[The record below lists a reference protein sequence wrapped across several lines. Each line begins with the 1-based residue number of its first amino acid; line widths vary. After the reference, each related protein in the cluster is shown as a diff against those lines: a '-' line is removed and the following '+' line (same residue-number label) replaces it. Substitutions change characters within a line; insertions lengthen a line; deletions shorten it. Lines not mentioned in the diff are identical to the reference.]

1 MNIEEIVNVALS
13 SARLSLSG
21 AGPGLGP
28 GSPQPR
34 LSSPGP
40 GLAEDTDRPDS
51 PGPDIPDS
59 AGSPDLSPVLEADV
73 VKARRVLQMM
83 KSQGISMKDTE
94 FLNKLIAEHVEVG
107 DMAMA
112 RGMLEVLKHLDE
124 SLPTRETF
132 TSLAL
137 GYAKQGDWESLQ
149 RVIAESEEEQVTLS
163 DTALLDVVFVMCTN
177 GHKDKEHITKIVSMT
192 NPDSMSFKKL
202 LVRLVNRGHEDVV
215 SSLLSSDAELDSP
228 EDVQS
233 DDVHRVAPPRQDS
246 PDPPPHQ
253 AEPEDDPG
261 HLPALHHHQPG
272 PSRGFVNAGNTCFMN
287 ATIQVRTLVAFF
299 LTVIISSCPWSPRL
313 SNLLLSSFSLEL
325 HLSVPEDQHIFTLF
339 VYWDAHNQ

>member
-1 MNIEEIVNVALS
+1 MNVALS

-21 AGPGLGP
+21 AGPGPGP

-40 GLAEDTDRPDS
+40 GRAEDTDRPDS

-83 KSQGISMKDTE
+83 KSQGISMEDTKLFNE
-94 FLNKLIAEHVEVG
+94 LIADHVKHG
-107 DMAMA
+107 DMAQA
-112 RGMLEVLKHLDE
+112 RGMLEVFKHLDA

-132 TSLAL
+132 TILAL
-137 GYAKQGDWESLQ
+137 GYAKQGDLVSLQ

-163 DTALLDVVFVMCTN
+163 ENDLLDVVFVMCDN
-177 GHKDKEHITKIVSMT
+177 GHKDKEHINKIVAMT
-192 NPDSMSFKKL
+192 NRDSMSFKKL

-215 SSLLSSDAELDSP
+215 SALVSSDAEPDSP

-233 DDVHRVAPPRQDS
+233 EDVHRVAPPRQDS
-246 PDPPPHQ
+246 PDHPPHQ
-253 AEPEDDPG
+253 AEPEEDPR
-261 HLPALHHHQPG
+261 HLPALHQPG
-272 PSRGFVNAGNTCFMN
+272 PSRGFVNSGNTCFMN
-287 ATIQVRTLVAFF
+287 ATIQVRTLIAF
-299 LTVIISSCPWSPRL
+299 S
-313 SNLLLSSFSLEL
+313 
-325 HLSVPEDQHIFTLF
+325 
-339 VYWDAHNQ
+339 